1 MLPTWQK
8 WGKFMGKLTLKQA
21 AAWCGGWVDP
31 KYENVEF
38 LGANND
44 TRIIKPGQLFIVL
57 QGARDG
63 HDFIPSAMEKGAA
76 AVLCSRSVGDFPCII
91 VDDPRIAL
99 GQIAK
104 AELRRIGC
112 KVVAVTGSV
121 GKSTTKEMVATVLES
136 TYRTAKTPAN
146 HNNDIGM
153 PMAILSM
160 AEDTEV
166 AVLEMGMNHFR
177 EIAYLSEIAQPDIAA
192 IVNIGSMHIE
202 FLGSIEGIRKAKLE
216 ILEGMTCN
224 GKLILNGDDPM
235 LAHLPELPEQEVVY
249 YGSQGQTCA
258 VQALDVQE
266 QDGGTSFRVVTEKEN
281 FQVELAL
288 EGRHFVPDALT
299 AITIGLMLKVP
310 VIRIQ
315 ERLSTFRN
323 MAGRQEI
330 YEIGGFTV
338 ISDCYN
344 AGPESMAAA
353 LAVLGKKQG
362 RRIAVLGDMLELGD
376 CAWAEHYKIGRIA
389 KENAEMVLAYGHHG
403 PRVVSGALTGGMS
416 SANACSFE
424 THEEM
429 VQHLKRSAKP
439 GDVLLFKGSRGMHME
454 KVLEGFLKEEK
465 E

>member
-1 MLPTWQK
+1 
-8 WGKFMGKLTLKQA
+8 MGKLTLKQA

-31 KYENVEF
+31 KYENIEF

-44 TRIIKPGQLFIVL
+44 TRILKPGQLFIVL

-63 HDFIPSAMEKGAA
+63 HDFIPAAMEKGAA
-76 AVLCSRSVGDFPCII
+76 AALCSRSVGDYPAII

-104 AELRRIGC
+104 QELQRIGC
-112 KVVAVTGSV
+112 KVVAITGSV
-121 GKSTTKEMVATVLES
+121 GKSTTKEMVATVLGS

-153 PMAILSM
+153 PMAILAM
-160 AEDTEV
+160 AEDTQV

-177 EIAYLSEIAQPDIAA
+177 EIAYLSEIAKPDIGA

-202 FLGSIEGIRKAKLE
+202 YLGSIEGIRTAKLE
-216 ILEGMTCN
+216 ILEGMKEN
-224 GKLILNGDDPM
+224 GKLVLNGDDTM
-235 LAHLPELPEQEVVY
+235 LYDLPSKPRQQVVY
-249 YGSQGQTCA
+249 YGSHGQPC
-258 VQALDVQE
+258 DVRA
-266 QDGGTSFRVVTEKEN
+266 QDVREKDGILYFRAVTEKEN

-288 EGRHFVPDALT
+288 EGEHFVPDALT
-299 AITIGLMLKVP
+299 AITIGLLLDVP
-310 VIRIQ
+310 VPRIQ
-315 ERLSTFRN
+315 ERLSMFRN

-330 YEIGGFTV
+330 YQAGEYTI

-353 LAVLGKKQG
+353 LAVLGKKPG
-362 RRIAVLGDMLELGD
+362 RRIAVLGEMLELGD
-376 CAWAEHYKIGRIA
+376 CAWAEHYRVGRIA
-389 KENAEMVLAYGHHG
+389 RENADIVLAYGPHA
-403 PRVVSGALTGGMS
+403 PRVVSGALTGGMPT
-416 SANACSFE
+416 ANAISFD

-429 VQHLKRSAKP
+429 AAHLKRIARP
-439 GDVLLFKGSRGMHME
+439 EDVLLFKGSRGMHME
-454 KVLEGFLKEEK
+454 KVLDAFLKDEK

>member
-1 MLPTWQK
+1 
-8 WGKFMGKLTLKQA
+8 MGKLTLKQA

-44 TRIIKPGQLFIVL
+44 TRVLQAGQLFIVL

-63 HDFIPSAMEKGAA
+63 HDFIPAAMEKGAA
-76 AVLCSRSVGDFPCII
+76 AALCSRNVGDYPAII
-91 VDDPRIAL
+91 VEDPRIAL
-99 GQIAK
+99 GQIARH
-104 AELRRIGC
+104 ELERIGC

-136 TYRTAKTPAN
+136 TYRIAKTPAN

-160 AEDTEV
+160 GEDTQV

-177 EIAYLSEIAQPDIAA
+177 EIAYLSNIAKPDIAA

-202 FLGSIEGIRKAKLE
+202 HLGTIEGIRKAKME
-216 ILEGMTCN
+216 IVEGMGAD
-224 GKLILNGDDPM
+224 GKLVLNGDDTM
-235 LAHLPELPEQEVVY
+235 LRNLPEKPAQEVTY
-249 YGSQGQTCA
+249 FGSHGQSCGVCA
-258 VQALDVQE
+258 
-266 QDGGTSFRVVTEKEN
+266 QDICEKDGILSFCVVTEKES

-288 EGRHFVPDALT
+288 EGLHFVPDALT
-299 AITIGLMLKVP
+299 AITIGLMLDVP
-310 VIRIQ
+310 VTRIQ
-315 ERLSTFRN
+315 ERLSMFRN

-330 YEIGGFTV
+330 YKAGDYTI

-376 CAWAEHYKIGRIA
+376 CAGAEHYRVGRLA
-389 KENAEMVLAYGHHG
+389 KENADLVLAYGPHG
-403 PRVVSGALTGGMS
+403 DLVVRGAITGGINP
-416 SANACSFE
+416 ANTRSFD

-429 VQHLKRSAKP
+429 AEYLKRTAKP
-439 GDVLLFKGSRGMHME
+439 DDVLLFKGSRGMHME
-454 KVLEGFLKEEK
+454 KVLEAFLSEEK
-465 E
+465 